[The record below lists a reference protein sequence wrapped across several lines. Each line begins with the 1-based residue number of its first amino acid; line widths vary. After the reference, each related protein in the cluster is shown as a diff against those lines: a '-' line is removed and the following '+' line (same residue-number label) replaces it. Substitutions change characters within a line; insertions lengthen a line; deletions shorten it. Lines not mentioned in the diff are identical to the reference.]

1 MSSDKLT
8 LIDEFLIKDFN
19 ACGETGDKASN
30 KLKQLR
36 RILLEQILIKIGK
49 ITPEKAQKIINVFSI
64 QHQFENR
71 VQCYVDGNYFG
82 ENPKI
87 VKFNDLHLEEQN
99 DVKEYISSLLASI
112 RDFAKVGLDKN
123 LLQSSS
129 NSLKF
134 FYSPKK
140 TDYNQCGAA
149 LIFPGFDFVYMIN
162 DQPVILMWAFEKA
175 DLNIDFQKE
184 LAFLFTEVAQK
195 PMLRVEDNQD
205 AQSSTSMFNSNDSV
219 DSVNVRN
226 SSNAVVSESDT
237 VYPIIEEYRPKTQSS
252 YSTGNQG
259 QYYNYDSSSSNYE
272 NDDSVD
278 NNETQSQSE
287 PQSQTQD
294 ENVQTN
300 TENPLDKNTV
310 AYMHHNGH
318 SHQSVKEIERI
329 EERVIKEK
337 AWDWK
342 VWLLILLSILFFILL
357 IVLIWYLFFYLE
369 NEKVKDAAIAKTSE
383 TELVADSLSS
393 KQNVVTESLPT
404 EPQTNNFNIT
414 LDTPTSLQ
422 NEADKGLSL
431 DETTKGVNGLSGSE
445 LSSPSGSTSSSNSG
459 SNLDS
464 NSMSENS
471 PITSDLSTKSDKVDN
486 LDSSNNKAEL
496 EQGNN
501 KDELS
506 KSSSSK
512 EPNEASNEATKANG
526 EEQNQATPKSDIEVK
541 DDKIPQENSST
552 SKQAQDKANSPE
564 EPNASEKTNAKA
576 ESNSSEDSD
585 DINQTFKDEGKAF
598 VKFVEEPNS
607 KETPK
612 SNEVLESN
620 EAPKSNEDLKASN
633 NLAKKKQLQKNDAN
647 NELNDDKQT
656 LKANVNRGQDVK
668 EKPIDVQKPQTKV
681 KSNASSNEFPVSGIK
696 LHNKDLSLKKNVA
709 HDNVSISAYDT
720 KKKNFVCS
728 FQGNV
733 IRTQG
738 VEDYHLSTSSSLCKS
753 LNIEKITCKGSA
765 CIINGNPGQ
774 RVELFE

>member
-87 VKFNDLHLEEQN
+87 VKFNDLPLEEQN

-205 AQSSTSMFNSNDSV
+205 AQSSTSTFNSNDSV

-226 SSNAVVSESDT
+226 SSNAVVSESET
-237 VYPIIEEYRPKTQSS
+237 VYPMIEEYRPKTQSS
-252 YSTGNQG
+252 YNTGNQG

-300 TENPLDKNTV
+300 SENPLDKNTV

-329 EERVIKEK
+329 EERVIKGK

-369 NEKVKDAAIAKTSE
+369 NEKVKDDAIAKTSE
-383 TELVADSLSS
+383 TELVADSLST
-393 KQNVVTESLPT
+393 KQNVVTESAST

-414 LDTPTSLQ
+414 LDASSSLQ

-431 DETTKGVNGLSGSE
+431 DETTKGLNGLSGSG
-445 LSSPSGSTSSSNSG
+445 LSSPLGSTSSSNSG
-459 SNLDS
+459 SNS
-464 NSMSENS
+464 NSMSEQS

-496 EQGNN
+496 ELGNN

-512 EPNEASNEATKANG
+512 VPNEASNKATKTNG
-526 EEQNQATPKSDIEVK
+526 EEQNQATSKSDIEVK

-552 SKQAQDKANSPE
+552 SKQAQDKNNSPE
-564 EPNASEKTNAKA
+564 EPTASEKTNAKA

-585 DINQTFKDEGKAF
+585 DINQTFKDEGRAF
-598 VKFVEEPNS
+598 VKFVEDPNY

-620 EAPKSNEDLKASN
+620 EALKSNEDLKASN
-633 NLAKKKQLQKNDAN
+633 NFAKKKQLQKNDAN

-656 LKANVNRGQDVK
+656 LKAKVNRGQDVN
-668 EKPIDVQKPQTKV
+668 EKPTDVQKPQTKA

-765 CIINGNPGQ
+765 CIVNGNPGQ
-774 RVELFE
+774 RVKLFE